1 MEHTLIGDR
10 MRTIIFTGKGGVGK
24 TSIAAATG
32 VKAASLGYKT
42 LVISTDPA
50 HSLGDSFDL
59 ELGPAPVRVSE
70 NLWGQEVSVYGDL
83 TLNWEVVRAH
93 FAHLMEVQGIKG
105 IYVEEMGVLPG
116 MEELFSLSYIK
127 RYSESNEYDLL
138 IVDCAPTGETLRLLS
153 LPETFGW
160 MLKMIRTLEKYVV
173 KPVIRPLSKK
183 IGKLHEFVPDVE
195 VYDQVDHLFTSVD
208 GIIDLLSDGTKT
220 TVRLVMNP
228 EKMVIKESMRAL
240 TYLNLY
246 NITVDQ
252 VVINRVFMDDMD
264 GQYMNEWKTIQ
275 HNYIEQIERS
285 FGPIPIT
292 KVPLFRREVLGLEML
307 KTVGDVVYGDKN
319 PLDIFYREEHTSI
332 TKVNEGHY
340 IMKIRLPFVFDNK
353 MEANVLQLG
362 DSLTLRIGNYQKG
375 VILPVFLA
383 GMRVAEAGY
392 EEKWLK
398 IDFRKKE
405 TVSAPS
411 AVS

>member
-1 MEHTLIGDR
+1 
-10 MRTIIFTGKGGVGK
+10 MRTIVFTGKGGVGK
-24 TSIAAATG
+24 TSIAAATA
-32 VKAASLGYKT
+32 VKAASMGYRT

-50 HSLGDSFDL
+50 HSLGDSFDVQ
-59 ELGPAPVRVSE
+59 LGPSPVQIAE
-70 NLWGQEVSVYGDL
+70 NLYGQEVSVYGDL
-83 TLNWEVVRAH
+83 TLNWEIVRSH

-127 RYSESNEYDLL
+127 RYNESGEYDLL
-138 IVDCAPTGETLRLLS
+138 VVDCAPTGETLRLLS

-160 MLKMIRTLEKYVV
+160 ILKMIRNLEKFVV
-173 KPVIRPLSKK
+173 KPVIRPLSKR
-183 IGKLHEFVPDVE
+183 IGKLHELVPEVE
-195 VYDQVDHLFTSVD
+195 VYNQVENLFTSVD

-252 VVINRVFMDDMD
+252 VVINRVYMDELD
-264 GQYMNEWKTIQ
+264 GQYMSEWKSIQ
-275 HNYIEQIERS
+275 QQYIEQIERS
-285 FGPIPIT
+285 FSPIPIT

-307 KTVGDVVYGDKN
+307 KTVGDVVYGQKN

-332 TKVNEGHY
+332 TKIDEGHY
-340 IMKIRLPFVFDNK
+340 VMKIRLPFVFDNR

-392 EEKWLK
+392 EDEFLK

-405 TVSAPS
+405 PPSTTPS
-411 AVS
+411 ANADGK